1 MYTQQQQQH
10 VFYYYMARIHAYS
23 SEWKTEGSENGEQK
37 EYTQNWIEL
46 NWIESNRIKW
56 NEMVESNQI
65 ENIIEKKTK

>member
-37 EYTQNWIEL
+37 EYTQN
-46 NWIESNRIKW
+46 
-56 NEMVESNQI
+56 
-65 ENIIEKKTK
+65 